1 MHTRRVGFFRRS
13 AAFLLDLTFV
23 IFIFAVA
30 FRAALLMHPDL
41 DSVHS
46 FSAYAVDVSAG
57 IDEEWEQI
65 FTEWESFFVNELSAE
80 ELQDFERLMHEK
92 QVLDSIPSG
101 SPQDMIVSAADQL
114 FLTAREELPASVL
127 QDYDDLRDRTMRLLE
142 EMSLLGL
149 LQSGMAVVAFM
160 LRIPL
165 LLVLLYWST
174 ELFFGWTPGKFFMR
188 IAVASL
194 DGSPG
199 NIALF
204 FSRFV
209 FKQAGLLLFA
219 AALYFQLWWLLI
231 AAVVLQGF
239 VMIGFL
245 RVLGREHRAFHDRLS
260 GTAVYYRRSL

>member
-23 IFIFAVA
+23 LFLFAVA
-30 FRAALLMHPDL
+30 FRLALLLHPDL
-41 DSVHS
+41 DSVHN

-57 IDEEWEQI
+57 IDEEWEQV
-65 FTEWESFFVNELSAE
+65 FTDWESFFVNELSAD
-80 ELQDFERLMHEK
+80 ELQYFEQIMQEK
-92 QVLDSIPSG
+92 QVLDSIPPG
-101 SPQDMIVSAADQL
+101 PPQEMIVSAADQL
-114 FLTAREELPASVL
+114 FSTAREELPASVL
-127 QDYDDLRDRTMRLLE
+127 PDFDDLRNRTMRLLE

-149 LQSGMAVVAFM
+149 LQSGMAIVAVM

-174 ELFFGWTPGKFFMR
+174 ELFFGWSPGKFFMR

-231 AAVVLQGF
+231 SAILLQGL

-245 RVLGREHRAFHDRLS
+245 RVLGRERRAFHDRLS